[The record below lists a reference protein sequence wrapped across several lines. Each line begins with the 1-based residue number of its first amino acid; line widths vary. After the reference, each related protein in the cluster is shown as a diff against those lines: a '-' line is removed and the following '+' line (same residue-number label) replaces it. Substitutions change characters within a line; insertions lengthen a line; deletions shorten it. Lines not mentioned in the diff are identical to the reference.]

1 MENRNLDIEALDTLI
16 QAVNIYQNELNTN
29 KQILVNAANVC
40 DAAMGSDEIAQKQ
53 IARLNSALVKLEAT
67 AQLAAEVAAA
77 LISDKQHAMDV
88 VNNS

>member
-16 QAVNIYQNELNTN
+16 QAVNIYQNELYTN
-29 KQILVNAANVC
+29 KLILINAANAC
-40 DAAMGSDEIAQKQ
+40 DVAMGSDEIAQKH

-67 AQLAAEVAAA
+67 ARLAAEVAEA
-77 LISDKQHAMDV
+77 LNSDKQQAIDV